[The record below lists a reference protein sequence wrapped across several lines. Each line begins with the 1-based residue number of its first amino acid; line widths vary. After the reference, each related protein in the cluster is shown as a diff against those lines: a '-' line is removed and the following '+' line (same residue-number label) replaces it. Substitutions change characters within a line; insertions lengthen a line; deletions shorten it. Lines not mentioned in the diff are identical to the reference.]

1 MKITWLAPFLLTV
14 QLCFIYGIVLGQS
27 VETAWQSGCAGND
40 SEVVF
45 YILPGPNCSSFPN
58 VTSPGGWVV
67 NPSSG
72 VTIMPIETGPGTYN
86 QVRMKFANPGLYL
99 VWANYTCSFGG
110 GSGSA
115 TPKEFDV
122 DAAPGPPS
130 LTISADKTT
139 ICGNGSESV
148 TFTANPT
155 NGGSSPSYEWRIGGV

>member
-1 MKITWLAPFLLTV
+1 SVRQGDHSRNRIPLRKSRLIPLAMKITWLAPFLLTV

-86 QVRMKFANPGLYL
+86 QVRM
-99 VWANYTCSFGG
+99 
-110 GSGSA
+110 
-115 TPKEFDV
+115 
-122 DAAPGPPS
+122 
-130 LTISADKTT
+130 
-139 ICGNGSESV
+139 
-148 TFTANPT
+148 
-155 NGGSSPSYEWRIGGV
+155 